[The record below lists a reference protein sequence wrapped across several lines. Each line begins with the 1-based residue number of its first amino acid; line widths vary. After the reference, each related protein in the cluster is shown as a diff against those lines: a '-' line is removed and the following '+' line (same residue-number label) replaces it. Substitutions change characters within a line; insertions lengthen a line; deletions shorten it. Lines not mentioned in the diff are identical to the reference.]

1 MGEVPADVKI
11 SPIATSMNCKVHI
24 DYTNHRGE
32 RNWRAVV
39 PHHIWH
45 GTTEY
50 HMTPQWLM
58 TAWDMDK
65 RAIRVFAM
73 KDIHEFRND
82 VHGVATLSINVKAAP
97 ADTTNKRSV

>member
-1 MGEVPADVKI
+1 
-11 SPIATSMNCKVHI
+11 
-24 DYTNHRGE
+24 
-32 RNWRAVV
+32 
-39 PHHIWH
+39 
-45 GTTEY
+45 
-50 HMTPQWLM
+50 M